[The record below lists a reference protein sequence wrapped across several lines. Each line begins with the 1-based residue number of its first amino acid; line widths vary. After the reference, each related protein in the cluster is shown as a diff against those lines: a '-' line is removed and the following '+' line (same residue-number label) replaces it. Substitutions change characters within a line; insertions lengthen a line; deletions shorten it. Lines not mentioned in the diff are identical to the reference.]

1 MPNFPGNDLRLLSL
15 KGAKAASG
23 RPFWPLWPHS
33 FGLLA
38 LEKASP
44 RGYLAVLFPGR
55 KNRPFLKNILK

>member
-33 FGLLA
+33 FGLFGLGKGFSSR
-38 LEKASP
+38 LPCCFVSWTEK
-44 RGYLAVLFPGR
+44 
-55 KNRPFLKNILK
+55 

>member
-1 MPNFPGNDLRLLSL
+1 LLSL